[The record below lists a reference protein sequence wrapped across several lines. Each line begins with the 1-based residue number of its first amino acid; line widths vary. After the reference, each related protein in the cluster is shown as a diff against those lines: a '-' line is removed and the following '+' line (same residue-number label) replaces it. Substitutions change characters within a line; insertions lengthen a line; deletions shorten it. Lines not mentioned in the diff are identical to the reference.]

1 MSLEIDFFLA
11 LVVFLFGI
19 GCFRYSKKL
28 LIKAFDNRLSGSNLY
43 VTQGFVTIFL
53 EILFFMVV
61 PLIFLSLRFDSLM
74 KAMTI
79 MGFNLSSLPW
89 LLIGVICG
97 VIFGVFDT
105 KMTLRFGGGISNF
118 TEEIGSWDKRQIRLY
133 FFIFVFQSLLYSL
146 PEEVLYRGF
155 LQSQLNMLFGSIS
168 SLLLVT
174 AVFSIHPHTKLRWS
188 KSELLRALPTAFI
201 LCLLYFLSRSLMAP
215 IISHWL
221 TNFLSVFLVF
231 KKKKDK
237 NLIEQNRTKLV
248 WV

>member
-1 MSLEIDFFLA
+1 
-11 LVVFLFGI
+11 
-19 GCFRYSKKL
+19 
-28 LIKAFDNRLSGSNLY
+28 
-43 VTQGFVTIFL
+43 
-53 EILFFMVV
+53 
-61 PLIFLSLRFDSLM
+61 
-74 KAMTI
+74 
-79 MGFNLSSLPW
+79 
-89 LLIGVICG
+89 
-97 VIFGVFDT
+97 
-105 KMTLRFGGGISNF
+105 MTLRFGGGISNF

-133 FFIFVFQSLLYSL
+133 FFIFVFQGLLYSL